1 MFKGSLSRS
10 GTSSDDGISFRYF
23 SQSELR
29 DLFTGAAFRLE
40 SLCKQARC
48 KQTVAVV
55 RMPLCFCT
63 GSASTQ
69 PSPDPSSCATA
80 VTPAGLATSE
90 TAATL
95 EALHGGRRR
104 CSTETAEHLR
114 FLETLPG
121 FVGELPY
128 V

>member
-1 MFKGSLSRS
+1 MATLP
-10 GTSSDDGISFRYF
+10 TCA
-23 SQSELR
+23 L
-29 DLFTGAAFRLE
+29 T
-40 SLCKQARC
+40 
-48 KQTVAVV
+48 
-55 RMPLCFCT
+55 P

-69 PSPDPSSCATA
+69 PSPEPSACAVA

-104 CSTETAEHLR
+104 CSEETAEHLR

-121 FVGELPY
+121 FVGELP
-128 V
+128 VVFIPCFACTHAVSCHLSAALG